1 MAMTAFKVSQIKSYI
16 NTQLTYLFMNFSG
29 KHNQS
34 EPMVNIFNK
43 QPERTR
49 YETDF
54 RMVKTFLAEML
65 LERQRVLATEN
76 EPNKL
81 LEEIDWHMLTTIQE
95 KLKKLKE
102 IENHEDLNR
111 QDAKLKKL
119 NQRYKKTAVR

>member
-1 MAMTAFKVSQIKSYI
+1 
-16 NTQLTYLFMNFSG
+16 
-29 KHNQS
+29 
-34 EPMVNIFNK
+34 
-43 QPERTR
+43 
-49 YETDF
+49 
-54 RMVKTFLAEML
+54 MVKTFLAEML

-119 NQRYKKTAVR
+119 N